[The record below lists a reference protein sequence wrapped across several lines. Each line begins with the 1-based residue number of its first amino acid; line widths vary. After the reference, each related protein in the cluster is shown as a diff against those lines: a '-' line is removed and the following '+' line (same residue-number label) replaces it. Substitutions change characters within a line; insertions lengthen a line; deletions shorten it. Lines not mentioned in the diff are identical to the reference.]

1 MRRFLLVGLILV
13 SSALAAGPE
22 LLTQPSESPLV
33 AFRILVRSGAA
44 HDPQGKEGVA
54 ALTAAML
61 SRAGTKDKTYDEIVE
76 AMFPMASSV
85 SAQVDGVC
93 GNNTCRKP

>member
-1 MRRFLLVGLILV
+1 MRRLLLVGLIAV
-13 SSALAAGPE
+13 ANAFAAGPE

-33 AFRILVRSGAA
+33 AFRILFRSGAA
-44 HDPQGKEGVA
+44 YDPAGKEGVA

-61 SRAGTKDKTYDEIVE
+61 SRAGTKEKTYDEIVE

-85 SAQVDGVC
+85 SAQS
-93 GNNTCRKP
+93 TRK